1 MGHSIGDGIIVAAL
15 AAVVVA
21 YFLLKFLERRRRLE
35 ILHAERVVAMEKGI
49 PLPELPLEPPTAR
62 QVRPPDP
69 HAPLIIGMVLTAF
82 GIGSMIALS
91 LVEPF
96 RAAWPLPLPVAFIGV
111 GLVLYHVL
119 AAAGQRPTSSAR
131 RGNG

>member
-15 AAVVVA
+15 AAVVVG
-21 YFLLKFLERRRRLE
+21 YFLFRFLERRRRLE
-35 ILHAERVVAMEKGI
+35 LLHAERVAAMEKGI
-49 PLPELPLEPPTAR
+49 PLPELPLEPLTAR
-62 QVRPPDP
+62 QARPPDP
-69 HAPLIIGMVLTAF
+69 YAELIIGMVLTSF
-82 GIGSMIALS
+82 GVGSMIALS
-91 LVEPF
+91 LVAHL

-119 AAAGQRPTSSAR
+119 ATWQRPTSSER